1 MGISA
6 RRGVLTAVLLALVAL
21 ALVFRPRA
29 VLSTVRA
36 LLDSPYFPLVLVGL
50 YVVRPFLAWPITA
63 LSALVGFQY
72 GLVVGVPVA
81 LAGAVMSTLIPYSA
95 VRYFGFDSG
104 VLGWAE
110 DESDRFFDATGDFRG
125 LLAARIAPV
134 PAEAVSLA
142 AGAAHMRPS
151 VFVPGTLIGELPWAV
166 AAVLIGHSMHKL
178 TLSDVSFDPWLL
190 AVTAIAGLVLLAGP
204 TIQFV
209 RGRGQTG

>member
-1 MGISA
+1 MEIGT
-6 RRGVLTAVLLALVAL
+6 RRGVLTATLLALVAL
-21 ALVFRPRA
+21 ALVFRPRT

-50 YVVRPFLAWPITA
+50 YVARPFLAWPITA

-72 GLVVGVPVA
+72 GLVVGVVVA
-81 LAGAVMSTLIPYSA
+81 LAGAVLSTLIPYSA
-95 VRYFGFDSG
+95 VRYFDFDSG

-110 DESDRFFDATGDFRG
+110 DESGRFFEATGDFRG
-125 LLAARIAPV
+125 LLAARVAPV
-134 PAEAVSLA
+134 PAEAASLA
-142 AGAAHMRPS
+142 AGAAHVRPS
-151 VFVPGTLIGELPWAV
+151 VFVAGTLVGELPWAV
-166 AAVLIGHSMHKL
+166 AAVLVGHSMHRL

-204 TIQFV
+204 TIKFV